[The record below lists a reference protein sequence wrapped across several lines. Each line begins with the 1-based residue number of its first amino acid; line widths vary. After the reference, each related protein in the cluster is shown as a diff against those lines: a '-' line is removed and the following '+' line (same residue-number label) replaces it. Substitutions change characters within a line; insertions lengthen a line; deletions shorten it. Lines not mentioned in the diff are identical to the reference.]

1 MLSPSSCFSAS
12 NDKELTV
19 SQGSAALISKFVLRL
34 SLNLSFP
41 CLPIGS
47 SHALLGNPKS
57 ISMWQAYLKIALIAL
72 PDLFSFPGQV
82 FLVSSLFNMFSSHLK
97 NLMNSWWLAVIKLR
111 WVCVWD
117 LDLEDKSWSDQQ
129 SRDFFWM
136 DQLHLGPH
144 WWSSHFAISRVHRD
158 CLCVLWSQEL
168 HRCLS
173 SLLLHN
179 WKMTGKFPRRC
190 CETHHNSAT
199 WLWDHMW
206 HTDPTWQYRQQEA
219 SEQGYPLIC

>member
-1 MLSPSSCFSAS
+1 M
-12 NDKELTV
+12 
-19 SQGSAALISKFVLRL
+19 
-34 SLNLSFP
+34 SFP

-47 SHALLGNPKS
+47 SHALSGNPKS

-82 FLVSSLFNMFSSHLK
+82 FLVSSLFNMFSSPHK
-97 NLMNSWWLAVIKLR
+97 NLMNSWWLAVKKLS

-117 LDLEDKSWSDQQ
+117 LELEDKSWSDHQ

-144 WWSSHFAISRVHRD
+144 WWSSHFAISLVHRD
-158 CLCVLWSQEL
+158 CLYVLWSQEL

-179 WKMTGKFPRRC
+179 WKMTGKLPRRC
-190 CETHHNSAT
+190 CETHHSSTRTLPGNTDNRRHLNRVTHWYARKITKLSAIPVDMAT
-199 WLWDHMW
+199 YCTMR
-206 HTDPTWQYRQQEA
+206 YRNKTLA
-219 SEQGYPLIC
+219 